1 MSEQMLRMS
10 VADFARTYWGI
21 QLADKRLV
29 VDILQNKVKET
40 AVLLPIT
47 SNTGG
52 VGKTTSSRQLADRA
66 SQAGLRVLLIDGN
79 IRQSSQRSF
88 FRPETG
94 QAIAYDSRLA
104 TGLAGAGWSQSRT

>member
-29 VDILQNKVKET
+29 VDILQNKVRDT

-88 FRPETG
+88 STR
-94 QAIAYDSRLA
+94 D
-104 TGLAGAGWSQSRT
+104 RTSHCIR

>member
-79 IRQSSQRSF
+79 IRQSSQRV

-104 TGLAGAGWSQSRT
+104 TGHAGAGRSQSRT